1 MLKLLAFIVL
11 SITSFF
17 LASSVDKEFKKTSEA
32 LAFLLESQQV
42 DQALDLGL
50 NSLKFHDNPCS
61 DPYIFLWTA
70 SAAKKKGDYSLTNS
84 LLEDGLS
91 CDPSILILWQELFLL
106 LRSAKGFNPNN
117 FLFSARKSL
126 SSLNYKIL
134 WNQVRSYFPSEL
146 HKPNFSFKVQPI
158 FSNNYNNGLI
168 VDRIELFNLPF
179 RASEESKSLEG
190 FGLEISSYTS
200 LKLIDEPFYS
210 LGFSLAV
217 EASDYPSYKGD
228 TYSVQAGLNYGNFS
242 LSYPI
247 QLRYVFVKRNFAN
260 DPLSSS
266 NYLIFNLGNLNKT
279 YIDSFNLTMKERK
292 YEISKFQD
300 GKGLEFSF
308 KINLGQL
315 TLSPGLDFYEANQD
329 TYSYKGKSISFEL
342 LEKANF
348 KSHIVRNNY
357 KDFFAV
363 FGKKRLDK
371 AYGISLKLK
380 LPKLLNKK
388 YFPEISYFK
397 VNSNI
402 GIFDTR
408 RLEFKLNF

>member
-1 MLKLLAFIVL
+1 
-11 SITSFF
+11 
-17 LASSVDKEFKKTSEA
+17 
-32 LAFLLESQQV
+32 
-42 DQALDLGL
+42 
-50 NSLKFHDNPCS
+50 
-61 DPYIFLWTA
+61 
-70 SAAKKKGDYSLTNS
+70 
-84 LLEDGLS
+84 
-91 CDPSILILWQELFLL
+91 
-106 LRSAKGFNPNN
+106 
-117 FLFSARKSL
+117 
-126 SSLNYKIL
+126 
-134 WNQVRSYFPSEL
+134 
-146 HKPNFSFKVQPI
+146 
-158 FSNNYNNGLI
+158 
-168 VDRIELFNLPF
+168 
-179 RASEESKSLEG
+179 
-190 FGLEISSYTS
+190 
-200 LKLIDEPFYS
+200 
-210 LGFSLAV
+210 
-217 EASDYPSYKGD
+217 
-228 TYSVQAGLNYGNFS
+228 
-242 LSYPI
+242 
-247 QLRYVFVKRNFAN
+247 
-260 DPLSSS
+260 
-266 NYLIFNLGNLNKT
+266 
-279 YIDSFNLTMKERK
+279 MKERK

-402 GIFDTR
+402 GIFDTK